1 MDRSDERIFVSY
13 LEAIEIQ
20 KSRRLVRKGTYDRS
34 IFIVG
39 EGRVK
44 AFGRKNV
51 VTYSLGSVF
60 GHKYFMMGGPWE
72 EDIVGCGPGY
82 VFKLS
87 LTAFND
93 LQEVSGKA
101 AASVWKRITK

>member
-1 MDRSDERIFVSY
+1 M
-13 LEAIEIQ
+13 
-20 KSRRLVRKGTYDRS
+20 
-34 IFIVG
+34 
-39 EGRVK
+39 K
-44 AFGRKNV
+44 AFGKKNV

-72 EDIVGCGPGY
+72 EDVVGCGPGY

-93 LQEVSGKA
+93 L
-101 AASVWKRITK
+101 